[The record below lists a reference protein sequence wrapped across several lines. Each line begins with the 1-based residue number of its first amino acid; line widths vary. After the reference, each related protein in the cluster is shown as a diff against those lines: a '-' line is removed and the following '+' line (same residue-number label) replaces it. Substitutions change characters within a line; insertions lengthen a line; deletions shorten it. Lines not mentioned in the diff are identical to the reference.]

1 MSENKN
7 VIIFQDESGKKSNKW
22 SVVKMGRAIKHFKWW
37 IIGATVLGGAG
48 GMLGIELIL
57 NKQTQRYTARYVSN
71 LATELDEETGT
82 ERFIDGTIFNYA
94 SIISRENM
102 EEVKK
107 SNDKFAKINVEKLV
121 KDNAVS
127 VAKEIIYVLDE
138 NDKPIKESK
147 SIEYTIT
154 ASAKYFPNSDAG
166 KDFLEAVIAS
176 GRSEST
182 RAINNYSMVSYLDD
196 SFMDSSLI
204 QQSYVLGKQYKAIE
218 DSYSSLVKKFGPFAS
233 GNESGASLENILVSF
248 KNKNSLGTS
257 SMADAIAGSL
267 YANCYVD
274 YEAGHEAELIQ
285 EIEQQSLT
293 YEQIY
298 YSKNADLVSLKN
310 SLEVLTQTSLIQ
322 TENEDSKYI
331 DLIIELNEKIIKLQE
346 EVDDV
351 VRILNYGGYYLKDG
365 KFVFDDTDTRN
376 AIYHLNHVTPE
387 WVAGCEVLVN
397 QINECYTVLKDEIG
411 TATHVYR
418 YSYTNYQNSV
428 SILDTGHVVM
438 KGGLNMFI
446 GLVAGLVLGFVVSTL
461 VCTSIETFKKE
472 EEETK

>member
-7 VIIFQDESGKKSNKW
+7 IIIFQDESGKKSNKW
-22 SVVKMGRAIKHFKWW
+22 SVVKIGHAIKHFKWW
-37 IIGATVLGGAG
+37 IIGATVLGGVG
-48 GMLGIELIL
+48 GMLGIELVL
-57 NKQTQRYTARYVSN
+57 NKQTQRYTARYVYN
-71 LATELDEETGT
+71 LATVVDEDDGT

-94 SIISRENM
+94 SIVSRDNM
-102 EEVKK
+102 EEVKASDK
-107 SNDKFAKINVEKLV
+107 KFAKINVDKLV

-176 GRSEST
+176 GCSAST
-182 RAINNYSMVSYLDD
+182 KAINNYNMVSYLDD
-196 SFMDSSLI
+196 SFEESSLI

-218 DSYSSLVKKFGPFAS
+218 DGYSSLVKRFGANAS
-233 GNESGASLENILVSF
+233 GNEYGTSLENILVSF

-257 SMADAIAGSL
+257 SMADVIAGSL

-298 YSKNADLVSLKN
+298 YSKNADLESLKH
-310 SLEVLTQTSLIQ
+310 SLEVLTQTALIQ

-331 DLIIELNEKIIKLQE
+331 DLIMDLNEKILKLQE

-365 KFVFDDTDTRN
+365 KFVFDDTDTKN

-387 WVAGCEVLVN
+387 WVAGCQTLVS
-397 QINECYTVLKDEIG
+397 QINECHTVLKDEIG
-411 TATHVYR
+411 TATQVYR
-418 YSYTNYQNSV
+418 FSYSHYQNSA
-428 SILDTGHVVM
+428 SILDTGHATL

-446 GLVAGLVLGFVVSTL
+446 GLAAGLVLGFVVSTL
-461 VCTSIETFKKE
+461 ICTPIENSKKE
-472 EEETK
+472 EEESK